1 MGDTPDPAEIDMAGI
16 EDILG
21 LDILVTQMILA
32 VGLALVAGNAWAAVR
47 HLKGR
52 PPPGRSGAFRP
63 RRAAFMIGAGA
74 LMVIWSLV
82 SLLS

>member
-1 MGDTPDPAEIDMAGI
+1 MAE
-16 EDILG
+16 ILG

-32 VGLALVAGNAWAAVR
+32 IGLALLAGNAWAVFR

-52 PPPGRSGAFRP
+52 PPPGQRGSFRP
-63 RRAAFMIGAGA
+63 RRAAFMMTAGA

-82 SLLS
+82 SMLS